1 MPSDFDLYFAS
12 HSNYLLLS
20 LATVMTKIKRAS
32 RILVIDDEASIGEM
46 IATALTAS
54 DPLFEVEAVS
64 DSREGLRKALEED
77 FHVVVTDF
85 RMPGMDGL
93 ALLKTLNQKKPL
105 LPVILT
111 TSYGTIETTVEAG
124 KLGVFDFISKPF
136 DVKMLV
142 NVVTAAANSHRM
154 AVEPVAMGVADV
166 SKISMVG
173 KSRVMQN
180 LYLQIGKI
188 SASPVTALIQGPT
201 GSGKELVARAIFHH
215 SKRSKNP
222 FITIN
227 CAAIPETLLE
237 SELFGHEKGSFTG
250 AERQR
255 IGRFEQANTGTIF
268 LDEIGEMTL
277 GTQAKLL
284 RVLQEKEIQ
293 RVGGKDLISIDVRV
307 IAATHHD
314 LAKAVKEKK
323 FREDLF
329 YRLAVIT
336 LEVPGLKERTE
347 DIPDLIRYFIARHG
361 PELGFPRSVISKEV
375 VEALSQRH
383 WPGNIRQLENAV
395 SELILLARGHLITQH
410 HLGQTGLE
418 NGYASQ
424 SAGEENG
431 DSLKALVEDIIRQVQ
446 AEKIPSAWPALLGL
460 VEKELYTQMSRTTRG
475 NRSQMAKLLGVSRPT
490 VQEKLE
496 HYVIT

>member
-1 MPSDFDLYFAS
+1 
-12 HSNYLLLS
+12 
-20 LATVMTKIKRAS
+20 
-32 RILVIDDEASIGEM
+32 
-46 IATALTAS
+46 
-54 DPLFEVEAVS
+54 
-64 DSREGLRKALEED
+64 
-77 FHVVVTDF
+77 
-85 RMPGMDGL
+85 
-93 ALLKTLNQKKPL
+93 
-105 LPVILT
+105 
-111 TSYGTIETTVEAG
+111 
-124 KLGVFDFISKPF
+124 
-136 DVKMLV
+136 
-142 NVVTAAANSHRM
+142 
-154 AVEPVAMGVADV
+154 
-166 SKISMVG
+166 
-173 KSRVMQN
+173 MQN

-496 HYVIT
+496 HYVIS